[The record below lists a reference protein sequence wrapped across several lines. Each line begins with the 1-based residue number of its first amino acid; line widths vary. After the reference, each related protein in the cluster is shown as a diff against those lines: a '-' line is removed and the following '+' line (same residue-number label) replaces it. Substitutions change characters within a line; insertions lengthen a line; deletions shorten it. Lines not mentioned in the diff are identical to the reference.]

1 VTPEGPATT
10 SLSELARVFL
20 RLGAT
25 AFGGP
30 AAHVVLFREEFV
42 VRRRWLTSRDFL
54 DLLSAANLLPG
65 PSSTE
70 VALGIGR
77 ERAGTR
83 GMLVA
88 GIAFITPAALLVLAI
103 AMVYQRLGTFVATE
117 WALSGI
123 QAVVIVIIIRAA
135 LALAP
140 TALPAPVEWFI
151 AVGGCVLGLLA
162 VHPVVILGAAALAM
176 LVSRRLLGPAHL
188 SLVMGWRPLGSRLH
202 APGLPGAAATVA
214 VAATG
219 LVPLFLV
226 FLGVGA
232 LTFGSGYLLLAFLR
246 EAFVLPGLISDSQL
260 LDAVAVG
267 QLTPGPLFTTATFIG
282 YLVQGVPGAI
292 VGTVGI
298 FLPAFVFVGLA
309 HPFLGRMR
317 ASPTLGAAMDGIN
330 AASVGLLLA
339 VAVALARSVF
349 AGLPGLMIATGAAAL
364 AWRYRVGTVW
374 LLLAG
379 AGCGVA
385 AGILGLWN

>member
-1 VTPEGPATT
+1 M
-10 SLSELARVFL
+10 
-20 RLGAT
+20 
-25 AFGGP
+25 
-30 AAHVVLFREEFV
+30 
-42 VRRRWLTSRDFL
+42 VRRGWVTSQGFL

-88 GIAFITPAALLVLAI
+88 GISFITPAALMVLAI
-103 AMVYQRLGTFVATE
+103 AMVYQRLGAFAATE

-123 QAVVIVIIIRAA
+123 QAVVIVVIIRAA

-140 TALPAPVEWFI
+140 TALPAPAEWLI
-151 AVGGCVLGLLA
+151 AVGGCILGLLG
-162 VHPVVILGAAALAM
+162 VHPVLILGAAALAM
-176 LVSRRLLGPAHL
+176 LLSRRRLAPAHL
-188 SLVMGWRPLGSRLH
+188 SLAVSWRLPALK
-202 APGLPGAAATVA
+202 LPGAATAAAATVA
-214 VAATG
+214 STG

-246 EAFVLPGLISDSQL
+246 EAFVLPGLITDKQL

-282 YLVQGVPGAI
+282 YLLEGVPGAV

-298 FLPAFVFVGLA
+298 FLPAFVFVALA
-309 HPFLGRMR
+309 HPFLSRMR
-317 ASPTLGAAMDGIN
+317 ASATLGAAMDGIN
-330 AASVGLLLA
+330 AACIGLLLA
-339 VAVALARSVF
+339 VAVEFARGVF
-349 AGLPGLMIATGAAAL
+349 AGLPGLLIAFGAAML
-364 AWRYRVGTVW
+364 AWRYRVSTVW
-374 LLLAG
+374 LLVGG
-379 AGCGVA
+379 AVLGVA
-385 AGILGLWN
+385 AGVLGADR